1 MFYFSTKH
9 KHAKYVCQN
18 MGNDE
23 TLNSRVTMFTMKIR
37 KYLFYMILHLTLR

>member
-1 MFYFSTKH
+1 MFFSTKH

-23 TLNSRVTMFTMKIR
+23 TLNSRVTMFTIR
-37 KYLFYMILHLTLR
+37 KYLFYMILNLTLR